1 MRPNSK
7 GQLNDKVLRCH
18 ICDSTKYFMKNC
30 EHEEEQDEVN
40 MNVQITLLVQSQ
52 RTSGSI
58 KSIETSNSLFLWVHF
73 LILFFHVFVKQTR
86 FEIEICPCC
95 LGFSFSNFH
104 LSTNN
109 WFFILQIFTCPLT
122 TV

>member
-7 GQLNDKVLRCH
+7 GQLNGKVLRCH

-58 KSIETSNSLFLWVHF
+58 KSIETTNSLFLWVPF
-73 LILFFHVFVKQTR
+73 LILFFHVFVKHKRDSRLKYVLVALVFHSQI
-86 FEIEICPCC
+86 FIYPLII
-95 LGFSFSNFH
+95 GFSFFKFSLVH
-104 LSTNN
+104 
-109 WFFILQIFTCPLT
+109 
-122 TV
+122 